1 MNSSLERLFGR
12 VKEARARG
20 ADEKLSW
27 PKDKKLA
34 LAKKARRGD
43 TNYIHAQLLLA
54 GQKVLRDE
62 IVGRTHLY
70 YFDCGCVRSYSA
82 SGESSASES
91 ITACK
96 VHNELAKRLR
106 NR

>member
-1 MNSSLERLFGR
+1 
-12 VKEARARG
+12 
-20 ADEKLSW
+20 LSW
-27 PKDKKLA
+27 PRDRKLA

-82 SGESSASES
+82 SSGSVASES
-91 ITACK
+91 ISACK
-96 VHNELAKRLR
+96 IHSELAKRLL